1 MVAEAC
7 LTRHWV
13 QNGSRESF
21 RSCTASAEAPQDLYV
36 TITRFHL
43 FSPDHD
49 ASSWQTS
56 TMRSIWARD
65 SLMGRSERVQSNM
78 SLAACCN
85 SSWSLVIDLGL
96 RGSLCLVHD
105 VGRRRGSW
113 SSIKRLLLSCA
124 SKGGG
129 GDGGAMDWFVELEDV
144 EGSRLRFLPHGGVVS
159 YLVGIMHAY
168 VLACS
173 RKQRLSSEVVRAC
186 SCC

>member
-1 MVAEAC
+1 MVAEVC

-13 QNGSRESF
+13 QKGSRESF

-36 TITRFHL
+36 VITCFHL

-65 SLMGRSERVQSNM
+65 SSIGRSERVQSNM

-85 SSWSLVIDLGL
+85 SSWSLVSDLGL
-96 RGSLCLVHD
+96 RGSLCLAHG

-113 SSIKRLLLSCA
+113 SSIERLLLSCA
-124 SKGGG
+124 SKSR
-129 GDGGAMDWFVELEDV
+129 GDGEG

-159 YLVGIMHAY
+159 YRVGIMHACM
-168 VLACS
+168 LACS
-173 RKQRLSSEVVRAC
+173 RKQRLSLKVVRAC